1 MSDEQE
7 NVDVV
12 PEEETVDTVTPVE
25 PTVDETSDTFDETDE
40 TVETEPAE
48 IVDGNG
54 SRTGFVQTGRPGDTC
69 VCPDGRTGTVH
80 RFDEGLIC
88 IPNADQG

>member
-7 NVDVV
+7 NVEVQTEPVETETEAPATGAVESTDA
-12 PEEETVDTVTPVE
+12 ETTETVDAQPSVNA
-25 PTVDETSDTFDETDE
+25 D
-40 TVETEPAE
+40 
-48 IVDGNG
+48 G